1 MGQEEANKTYNGF
14 QDRRSAVRGDDMG
27 ESSHSKPFLA
37 ALGGR
42 AR

>member
-27 ESSHSKPFLA
+27 TNRAIPSPF
-37 ALGGR
+37 
-42 AR
+42 